1 MFLYNKVLL
10 FSKDALK
17 SKEEIENEIFETKKK
32 IIRRR
37 KMAVINR
44 ILKFKNVDRSFYNEL
59 KSSIFYF
66 LYIVVFVVLI
76 VL

>member
-1 MFLYNKVLL
+1 VFLYNKVLL

>member
-37 KMAVINR
+37 KMDVINR

-59 KSSIFYF
+59 KSSVFYF